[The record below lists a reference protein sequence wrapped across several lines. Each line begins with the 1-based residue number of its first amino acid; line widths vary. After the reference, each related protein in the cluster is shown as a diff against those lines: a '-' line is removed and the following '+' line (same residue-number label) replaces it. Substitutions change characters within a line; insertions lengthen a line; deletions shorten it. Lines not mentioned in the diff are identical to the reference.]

1 MRGSGRRRRPAGR
14 RNDRQRAALQV
25 VVQPARIASAML
37 RIRDGK
43 VVHWR
48 EYQDT
53 FAILQAMT
61 QP

>member
-1 MRGSGRRRRPAGR
+1 VTGSRATRGSAGAHR
-14 RNDRQRAALQV
+14 TSSI
-25 VVQPARIASAML
+25 IAVL
-37 RIRDGK
+37 RVRDGK

-53 FAILQAMT
+53 CAILQAVA